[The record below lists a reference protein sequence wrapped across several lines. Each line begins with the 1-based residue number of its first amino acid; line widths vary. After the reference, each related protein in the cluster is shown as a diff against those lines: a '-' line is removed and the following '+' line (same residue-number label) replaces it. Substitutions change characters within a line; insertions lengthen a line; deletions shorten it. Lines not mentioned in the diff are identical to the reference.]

1 MRVDGPLDM
10 IVCEGSSIHLLEP
23 AVDAKRVVDVVVAQ
37 FAVRGNL
44 RSDLCTKY

>member
-23 AVDAKRVVDVVVAQ
+23 AVDAKKVVVVAQ

-44 RSDLCTKY
+44 RSDLYTKY